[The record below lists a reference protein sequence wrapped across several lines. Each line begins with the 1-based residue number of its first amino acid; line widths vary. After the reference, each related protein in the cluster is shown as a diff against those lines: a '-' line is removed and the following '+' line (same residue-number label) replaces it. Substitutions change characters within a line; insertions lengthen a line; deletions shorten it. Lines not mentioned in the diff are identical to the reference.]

1 MSAQLEYNLY
11 NNNRTID
18 EFMRNEIVPLTI
30 ENIAI
35 FNMCLTNGTM
45 GRSDQLKLRELY
57 PGLFDAVEKF
67 LNQKKRGN
75 LFIYEEAGKPKVVNF
90 FIHDDQKDL
99 NGNYGLRQSALKS
112 MYGYIRSGKIP
123 SKTFVWIYD
132 KESKQRKMIE
142 DSIKYRLGW
151 GYKFVALRKDEA
163 PITEETDF

>member
-18 EFMRNEIVPLTI
+18 EFMRNEVFPLTTG
-30 ENIAI
+30 NVAI

-45 GRSDQLKLRELY
+45 GRTDQLKLRELY

-90 FIHDDQKDL
+90 FIHDDPEDL

-112 MYGYIRSGKIP
+112 MYGYIRSDKIP

-132 KESKQRKMIE
+132 EQSNHKKMIE
-142 DSIKYRLGW
+142 NSIRYRLGW
-151 GYKFVALRKDEA
+151 AYKFVALRKE
-163 PITEETDF
+163 PEERN